1 MSTILIGG
9 GSGLVGKRLSQLLIA
24 KGHKVLHLSR
34 HRNLNAA
41 IPTYQWDINTRT
53 IDEEAVERADFV
65 INLAGAGIADK
76 RWTAARKELIIE
88 SRVKTT
94 ALLRDSIAKLAKP
107 PKAFLSAAAVGYY
120 GDRGAEWVDENSG
133 PGDDASFLV
142 ESCLAWEKAIKTV
155 ADTGIRTV
163 SYRIGVV
170 ISTKGGALP
179 KMMFPAKIGLSSVIG
194 SGEQYMSWIHIDD
207 LCQMFI
213 KGIEDEN
220 MKGVFNAVAPHP
232 ATNRVFTK
240 TLANVLNRPA
250 MMLPAPTP
258 ILRLAMG
265 EMADV
270 VLTGNRVSAE
280 KIIKSGFVFQFPELA
295 AAFQDA
301 IERDI

>member
-9 GSGLVGKRLSQLLIA
+9 GSGLVGKRLSQLLIT
-24 KGHKVLHLSR
+24 KGHTVLHLSR
-34 HRNLNAA
+34 RRNLEAA
-41 IPTYQWDINTRT
+41 IPTYQWDINSRT

-88 SRVKTT
+88 SRVKTI
-94 ALLRDSIAKLAKP
+94 ALLRDSIAKLSKP

-120 GDRGAEWVDENSG
+120 GDRGAEWVDEKSK
-133 PGDDASFLV
+133 PGDEDRFLV
-142 ESCLAWEKAIKTV
+142 ESCLEWEKAIKTV
-155 ADTGIRTV
+155 ADTGIRTLA
-163 SYRIGVV
+163 YRIGVV
-170 ISTKGGALP
+170 ISTQGGALP

-194 SGEQYMSWIHIDD
+194 SGEQYMSWVHIDD

-213 KGIEDEN
+213 KGIEDES
-220 MKGVFNAVAPHP
+220 MAGVYNAVAPQP

-240 TLANVLNRPA
+240 TLAEVLHRPA
-250 MMLPAPTP
+250 LMLPAPTP

-270 VLTGNRVSAE
+270 VLTGSRVSAE
-280 KIIKSGFVFQFPELA
+280 KIVKSGFEFKFPELA
-295 AAFQDA
+295 AAFKDV